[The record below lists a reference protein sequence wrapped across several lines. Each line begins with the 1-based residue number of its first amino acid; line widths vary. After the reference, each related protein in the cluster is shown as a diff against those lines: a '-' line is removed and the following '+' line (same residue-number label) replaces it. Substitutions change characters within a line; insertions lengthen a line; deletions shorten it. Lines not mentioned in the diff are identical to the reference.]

1 MGRFIKFKNNI
12 FEFFGKISM
21 EMYLTHGL
29 LEIIGQK
36 IYIIDNNNFLYGS
49 FVISGTIVAGIILN
63 KIFVRIF
70 KGENNESIS
79 SKPDLIH
86 I

>member
-1 MGRFIKFKNNI
+1 
-12 FEFFGKISM
+12 M
-21 EMYLTHGL
+21 EIYLTHGL
-29 LEIIGQK
+29 LEIVGQR
-36 IYIIDNNNFLYGS
+36 IDTINDNNFLYGS
-49 FVISGTIVAGIILN
+49 FVISGTIVVGIILN

-70 KGENNESIS
+70 KGGNNESIS